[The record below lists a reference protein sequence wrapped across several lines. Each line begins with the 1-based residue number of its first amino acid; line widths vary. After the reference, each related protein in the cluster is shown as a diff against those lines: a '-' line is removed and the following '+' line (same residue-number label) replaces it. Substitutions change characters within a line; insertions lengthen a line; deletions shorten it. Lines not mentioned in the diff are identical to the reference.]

1 MQASRW
7 HAVFVALIAA
17 LLPLAAHAWPRGEV
31 ERFATLPA
39 GEGHPE
45 GSAAD
50 GHGAIYVST
59 FDLRRASAGSPG
71 PGRMFVFDRH
81 GELLRTVMIAGASHL
96 LLDLAF
102 HPTSGALLAVDFGNQ
117 RVLTVDPH
125 TGASSVFATIPG
137 GAAAGPNMLHFDR
150 AGSVYLSDSFQGV
163 IWKIPAAG
171 GAPER
176 WVDHPSLRTM
186 GVPPF
191 GAVGLGFNRAGDAM
205 FVAVSGNDQIVRIPV
220 TAGVPG
226 TPAVFVNSVNGPSGL
241 LIDED
246 DNLWITASQADEVVV
261 LDPTGRVIAKLGDFD
276 GISRRGA
283 PRGLLFPVG
292 LLRVGDWLYVSNLSL
307 DLRVFGL
314 APPVDAQW
322 AAEVRRYTVSRL
334 KAKIPPVR
342 GQRRDVNERR
352 GDD

>member
-1 MQASRW
+1 MQANRW
-7 HAVFVALIAA
+7 RFAFAALIAA
-17 LLPLAAHAWPRGEV
+17 LLPLTAYAWDRGEV
-31 ERFATLPA
+31 ERFATLPD
-39 GEGHPE
+39 GEGLPE

-50 GHGAIYVST
+50 RRGNLYVST
-59 FDLRRASAGSPG
+59 FDLRRAFAGSPG
-71 PGRMFVFDRH
+71 PGRLFVFDRH
-81 GELLRTVMIAGASHL
+81 GELERTVEIAGSSHL

-102 HPTSGALLAVDFGNQ
+102 HPTTGALLAVDFGKQ
-117 RVLTVDPH
+117 QVLRVNPH

-137 GAAAGPNMLHFDR
+137 GAAAAPNMITFDQ
-150 AGSVYLSDSFQGV
+150 AGNVYLSDSFQGV
-163 IWKIPAAG
+163 IWKIPPGG

-176 WVDHPSLRTM
+176 WVDHPLLRTT

-191 GAVGLGFNRAGDAM
+191 GAVGLGFNRARDAM
-205 FVAVSGNDQIVRIPV
+205 FVAVSGNDQIIRIPV
-220 TAGVPG
+220 TAGKPG

-241 LIDED
+241 LVDED

-261 LDPTGRVIAKLGDFD
+261 LDPTGRVIAKRGDFD

-307 DLRVFGL
+307 DLRLFGL
-314 APPVDAQW
+314 PPPVDAQW

-334 KAKIPPVR
+334 KAKIPRVR
-342 GQRRDVNERR
+342 GLP
-352 GDD
+352 